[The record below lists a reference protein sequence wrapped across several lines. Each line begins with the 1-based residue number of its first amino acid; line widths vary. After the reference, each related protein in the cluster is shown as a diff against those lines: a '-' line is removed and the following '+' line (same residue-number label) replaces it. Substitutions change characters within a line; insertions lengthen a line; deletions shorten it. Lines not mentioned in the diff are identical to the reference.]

1 MRALLLGAL
10 ASAAAKKMAETCGFQ
25 RAGEYFSVYL
35 VGSWKVEDGERRARP
50 LFQLLAHWT
59 TVRARSTVK
68 PGRRLISASSRKIDR
83 IPPLPLRLDAPLP
96 PPLPAEES
104 AAAARHKSVGWEI
117 LRILKSIFVPD
128 SSRDV
133 GKGDREEKLRHL

>member
-1 MRALLLGAL
+1 MKALLLGAL
-10 ASAAAKKMAETCGFQ
+10 ASTAAKKVVQTCGFQ

-35 VGSWKVEDGERRARP
+35 VGSWKVEDGEGRARP

-68 PGRRLISASSRKIDR
+68 PGRRLISAPSRKIDL
-83 IPPLPLRLDAPLP
+83 IPPLALRLDAPLP
-96 PPLPAEES
+96 PPLSTEES

-117 LRILKSIFVPD
+117 LRILKSIFVSD

-133 GKGDREEKLRHL
+133 GKGDRTEKLRHL

>member
-1 MRALLLGAL
+1 MKALLLGAL
-10 ASAAAKKMAETCGFQ
+10 ASTAAKKVAQTCGFQ
-25 RAGEYFSVYL
+25 RADEYFSVYL
-35 VGSWKVEDGERRARP
+35 VGSWKVEDSEGWARP

-68 PGRRLISASSRKIDR
+68 PGRRLISASSRKIER
-83 IPPLPLRLDAPLP
+83 IPPLALRLDAPLP
-96 PPLPAEES
+96 PPLSTEKS

-133 GKGDREEKLRHL
+133 GKGGRAEKLRHL

>member
-1 MRALLLGAL
+1 M
-10 ASAAAKKMAETCGFQ
+10 
-25 RAGEYFSVYL
+25 YL
-35 VGSWKVEDGERRARP
+35 VGSWKVEDGEGRARP

-83 IPPLPLRLDAPLP
+83 IPPLPLGLDAPLST
-96 PPLPAEES
+96 EES

-128 SSRDV
+128 SSRDI
-133 GKGDREEKLRHL
+133 GKGGGAEKLRHL

>member
-1 MRALLLGAL
+1 MKALLLGAL
-10 ASAAAKKMAETCGFQ
+10 ASTAAKKVAQTCGFQ
-25 RAGEYFSVYL
+25 RAGEYFPVYL
-35 VGSWKVEDGERRARP
+35 VGSWKVEDGEGRARP

-68 PGRRLISASSRKIDR
+68 PGRSLISAPSLNIDL
-83 IPPLPLRLDAPLP
+83 IPPLALWLDTPLP
-96 PPLPAEES
+96 PPLSTEES
-104 AAAARHKSVGWEI
+104 AAAARYKSVGWEI

-133 GKGDREEKLRHL
+133 GKGDRAEKLRHL

>member
-1 MRALLLGAL
+1 MGLSRQPLQK
-10 ASAAAKKMAETCGFQ
+10 SGFQ

-35 VGSWKVEDGERRARP
+35 VGSWKVEDGEGRARP

-68 PGRRLISASSRKIDR
+68 PGRPGLISAPSRKIDR

-96 PPLPAEES
+96 PPLSAEES

-133 GKGDREEKLRHL
+133 GKGDRAEKLRHL

>member
-1 MRALLLGAL
+1 MGLSRQPLQK
-10 ASAAAKKMAETCGFQ
+10 SGFQ

-35 VGSWKVEDGERRARP
+35 VGSWKVEDGEGRTRP

-68 PGRRLISASSRKIDR
+68 PGRSLISAPSRKIDL
-83 IPPLPLRLDAPLP
+83 IPPLALRLDAPLR
-96 PPLPAEES
+96 PPLSTEES
-104 AAAARHKSVGWEI
+104 AATARHKSVGWEI

-133 GKGDREEKLRHL
+133 GKGDEQKN

>member
-1 MRALLLGAL
+1 MGLSRQPLQKVAQ
-10 ASAAAKKMAETCGFQ
+10 TCGFQ
-25 RAGEYFSVYL
+25 RAGEYFSVYYL
-35 VGSWKVEDGERRARP
+35 VGSWKVEDGEGRTRP

-68 PGRRLISASSRKIDR
+68 PGRRLISAPSRKIDL
-83 IPPLPLRLDAPLP
+83 IPPLALRLDAPLP
-96 PPLPAEES
+96 PPLSTEES
-104 AAAARHKSVGWEI
+104 ATTARHKSVGWEI

-133 GKGDREEKLRHL
+133 GKGDEQKN

>member
-1 MRALLLGAL
+1 M
-10 ASAAAKKMAETCGFQ
+10 
-25 RAGEYFSVYL
+25 YL
-35 VGSWKVEDGERRARP
+35 VGSWKVEDGEGRARP

-59 TVRARSTVK
+59 TVWARSTVK
-68 PGRRLISASSRKIDR
+68 PERRLISAPSRKIDR
-83 IPPLPLRLDAPLP
+83 IPPLPLRLDAPLR
-96 PPLPAEES
+96 PPLSTEES

-133 GKGDREEKLRHL
+133 GKGDRTEKLRHL